1 MGLDIAIV
9 IQARMSS
16 SRFPEKVLN
25 PLCGMP
31 MLMWTIN
38 YCRQI
43 NLPLFVLTSTDE
55 SDDQLI
61 GMLEKNYVSYYRG
74 SLENVV
80 SRYLSF
86 MKEYQVKKVVRI
98 SGDSPLINP
107 DVILKV
113 IAQDQELADAD
124 LTTNVFPRTFP
135 KGQSVEVIPRKSL
148 ELLRDRSLS
157 ESDIEHVTPYF
168 YANNKE
174 FKINNLNNTEDLSS
188 INLSVDTKEDL
199 LRVNQFMAL
208 KSLNYS
214 SSALSWEKFSKAIVE
229 SRIFQ

>member
-1 MGLDIAIV
+1 MGIDIAIV
-9 IQARMSS
+9 IQARTSS
-16 SRFPEKVLN
+16 SRFPEKVLS
-25 PLCGMP
+25 PLCSVP

-38 YCRQI
+38 YCREV

-55 SDDQLI
+55 SDDLLV
-61 GMLEKNYVSYYRG
+61 GMLEKNDVSYYRG

-86 MKEYQVKKVVRI
+86 MRENEVKKVVRI

-107 DVILKV
+107 DVVLKV

-124 LTTNVFPRTFP
+124 LTTNIFPRSFP

-168 YANNKE
+168 YANYKE

>member
-1 MGLDIAIV
+1 MGIDIALG
-9 IQARMSS
+9 IQARTSS
-16 SRFPEKVLN
+16 SRFPEKVLS
-25 PLCGMP
+25 PLCGTP
-31 MLMWTIN
+31 MLLWTIN
-38 YCRQI
+38 YCRKV

-74 SLENVV
+74 SLDNVV

-86 MKEYQVKKVVRI
+86 MEEHQVKKVVRI

-107 DVILKV
+107 DVIFQV

-124 LTTNVFPRTFP
+124 LTTNVFPRSFP

-148 ELLRDRSLS
+148 ELLRNRSLS

-168 YANNKE
+168 YANYKE
-174 FKINNLNNTEDLSS
+174 FKINNLHNTKDLSS

-199 LRVNQFMAL
+199 LRVNKFMAL

-214 SSALSWEKFSKAIVE
+214 SPALSWEKFSKAIVE

>member
-16 SRFPEKVLN
+16 SRFPEKVLS
-25 PLCGMP
+25 PLCGRP

-43 NLPLFVLTSTDE
+43 NLPLFVLTSTDK

-86 MKEYQVKKVVRI
+86 MKEHQVKKVVRI

-124 LTTNVFPRTFP
+124 LTTNVFPRSFP

-168 YANNKE
+168 YANYKE

-199 LRVNQFMAL
+199 SRVDQFMAL
-208 KSLNYS
+208 ASLNFS

>member
-1 MGLDIAIV
+1 MGLDIALV

-16 SRFPEKVLN
+16 SRFPEKVLS
-25 PLCGMP
+25 PLRGIP
-31 MLMWTIN
+31 MLLWTIN
-38 YCRQI
+38 YCRKT
-43 NLPLFVLTSTDE
+43 NLPLFVLTSTDK

-61 GMLEKNYVSYYRG
+61 GMLENNYVSYYRG

-86 MKEYQVKKVVRI
+86 MKEHQVKKVVRI

-124 LTTNVFPRTFP
+124 LTTNVFPRSFP

-148 ELLRDRSLS
+148 ELLRDRNLS

-168 YANNKE
+168 YANYKE

-199 LRVNQFMAL
+199 LRVDQFMAL
-208 KSLNYS
+208 ASLNFS

>member
-1 MGLDIAIV
+1 MGIDIALV

-16 SRFPEKVLN
+16 SRFPEKVLS
-25 PLCGMP
+25 PLCGIP

-38 YCRQI
+38 YCRKV

-55 SDDQLI
+55 SDDQLA
-61 GMLEKNYVSYYRG
+61 GMLEKNDVSYYRG
-74 SLENVV
+74 SLENVI

-86 MKEYQVKKVVRI
+86 MREHHVKKVVRI

-113 IAQDQELADAD
+113 ITQDQESADAD
-124 LTTNVFPRTFP
+124 LTTNVFPRSFP

-148 ELLRDRSLS
+148 ELLSDRNLS

-168 YANNKE
+168 YNNSKE
-174 FKINNLNNTEDLSS
+174 FRINNLNNDEDLSF

-199 LRVNQFMAL
+199 LRVHQFMTLTSL
-208 KSLNYS
+208 KYS
-214 SSALSWEKFSKAIVE
+214 SSALSWRNFSKAIVE

>member
-1 MGLDIAIV
+1 MGIDIALV

-16 SRFPEKVLN
+16 SRFPEKVLS
-25 PLCGMP
+25 PLCGIP

-38 YCRQI
+38 YCRKV

-55 SDDQLI
+55 SDDQLV
-61 GMLEKNYVSYYRG
+61 GMLEKNDVNYYRG
-74 SLENVV
+74 SLENVI

-86 MKEYQVKKVVRI
+86 MREHHVKKVIRI

-113 IAQDQELADAD
+113 ITQDQKSADAD
-124 LTTNVFPRTFP
+124 LTTNVFPRSFP

-148 ELLRDRSLS
+148 ELLSDRNLS

-168 YANNKE
+168 YANSKE
-174 FKINNLNNTEDLSS
+174 FRINNLNNDEDLSF

-199 LRVNQFMAL
+199 LRVNQFMTLTSL
-208 KSLNYS
+208 KYS
-214 SSALSWEKFSKAIVE
+214 SPALSWGSFSKAIVE

>member
-16 SRFPEKVLN
+16 SRFPEKVLS

-38 YCRQI
+38 YCREV

-55 SDDQLI
+55 SDNLLV
-61 GMLEKNYVSYYRG
+61 GMLEKNDVSYYRG

-86 MKEYQVKKVVRI
+86 MREYQVKKVARI

-113 IAQDQELADAD
+113 ITEDQESASAD
-124 LTTNVFPRTFP
+124 LTTNVFPRSFP
-135 KGQSVEVIPRKSL
+135 KGQSVEIIPRKSL
-148 ELLRDRSLS
+148 ELLMDRNLS
-157 ESDIEHVTPYF
+157 KSDIEHVTSYF
-168 YANNKE
+168 YANSKE
-174 FKINNLNNTEDLSS
+174 FKINNSNNDKDLSF

-199 LRVNQFMAL
+199 LRINHFITL
-208 KSLNYS
+208 TSIKYS
-214 SSALSWEKFSKAIVE
+214 SPALSWGNFSKAIVE

>member
-1 MGLDIAIV
+1 MGLDIAIA

-43 NLPLFVLTSTDE
+43 NLPLFVLTSTDK
-55 SDDQLI
+55 SDDQLV

-86 MKEYQVKKVVRI
+86 MKEHQVKKVVRI

-113 IAQDQELADAD
+113 IAQDQELANAD
-124 LTTNVFPRTFP
+124 LTTNVFPRSFP

-168 YANNKE
+168 YANYKE
-174 FKINNLNNTEDLSS
+174 FKINNLNNTEDLSA

-208 KSLNYS
+208 ASLNYS

>member
-16 SRFPEKVLN
+16 SRFPEKVLS

-43 NLPLFVLTSTDE
+43 NLPLFVLTSTDK

-113 IAQDQELADAD
+113 IEQDQELADAD
-124 LTTNVFPRTFP
+124 LTTNVFPRSFP

-168 YANNKE
+168 YANYKE
-174 FKINNLNNTEDLSS
+174 FKINNLNNTKDLSS

-208 KSLNYS
+208 ASLNYS

>member
-16 SRFPEKVLN
+16 SRFLEKVLS

-38 YCRQI
+38 YCREV

-55 SDDQLI
+55 SDNLLV
-61 GMLEKNYVSYYRG
+61 GMLEKNDVSYYRG

-86 MKEYQVKKVVRI
+86 MREYQVKKVARI

-113 IAQDQELADAD
+113 ITEDQESASAD
-124 LTTNVFPRTFP
+124 LTTNVFPRSFP
-135 KGQSVEVIPRKSL
+135 KGQSVEIIPRKSL
-148 ELLRDRSLS
+148 ELLRDRNLS
-157 ESDIEHVTPYF
+157 KSDIEHVTSYF
-168 YANNKE
+168 YANSKE
-174 FKINNLNNTEDLSS
+174 FKINNSNNDKDLSF

-199 LRVNQFMAL
+199 LRINHFITL
-208 KSLNYS
+208 TSIKYS
-214 SSALSWEKFSKAIVE
+214 SPALSWGNFSKSIVE
-229 SRIFQ
+229 SRIFE

>member
-1 MGLDIAIV
+1 MGIDIALV
-9 IQARMSS
+9 IQARTSS
-16 SRFPEKVLN
+16 SRFPEKVLS
-25 PLCGMP
+25 PLRGIP
-31 MLMWTIN
+31 MLLWTIN
-38 YCRQI
+38 YCRKT
-43 NLPLFVLTSTDE
+43 NLPLFVLTSTDK

-61 GMLEKNYVSYYRG
+61 GMLENNYVSYYRG

-86 MKEYQVKKVVRI
+86 MKEHQVKKVVRI

-124 LTTNVFPRTFP
+124 LTTNVFPRSFP

-148 ELLRDRSLS
+148 ELLRDRNLS

-168 YANNKE
+168 YANYKE

-208 KSLNYS
+208 ASLNYS

>member
-1 MGLDIAIV
+1 MGIDIALV
-9 IQARMSS
+9 IQARTSS
-16 SRFPEKVLN
+16 SRFPEKVLS
-25 PLCGMP
+25 PLRGTP
-31 MLMWTIN
+31 MLLWTIK
-38 YCRQI
+38 YCRKI
-43 NLPLFVLTSTDE
+43 NLPLFVLTSTDK

-74 SLENVV
+74 SLDNVV

-86 MKEYQVKKVVRI
+86 MEEHQVKKVVRI

-107 DVILKV
+107 DVIFQV

-124 LTTNVFPRTFP
+124 LTTNVFPRSFP

-148 ELLRDRSLS
+148 ELLRNRSLS

-168 YANNKE
+168 YANYKE
-174 FKINNLNNTEDLSS
+174 FKINNLHNTKDLSS

-199 LRVNQFMAL
+199 LRVNKFMAL

-214 SSALSWEKFSKAIVE
+214 SPALSWEKFSKAIVE

>member
-1 MGLDIAIV
+1 MGIDIALV

-16 SRFPEKVLN
+16 SRFPEKVLG
-25 PLCGMP
+25 PLCGIP
-31 MLMWTIN
+31 MLLWTIN
-38 YCRQI
+38 YCRKV

-61 GMLEKNYVSYYRG
+61 SMLEKNDVSYYRG
-74 SLENVV
+74 SLENVI

-86 MKEYQVKKVVRI
+86 MKEYDVKKVVRI

-113 IAQDQELADAD
+113 IAQDQEIADAD
-124 LTTNVFPRTFP
+124 LTTNVFPRSFP

-157 ESDIEHVTPYF
+157 ESDVEHVTPYF
-168 YANNKE
+168 YANYKE
-174 FKINNLNNTEDLSS
+174 FKINNLSNTEDLSS

>member
-1 MGLDIAIV
+1 MGIDIALV
-9 IQARMSS
+9 IQTRMSS
-16 SRFPEKVLN
+16 LRFPEKALA
-25 PLCGMP
+25 PLCGLP

-38 YCRQI
+38 YCRKV
-43 NLPLFVLTSTDE
+43 NLPLFVLTSTDA

-61 GMLEKNYVSYYRG
+61 SMLEKNNVSYYRG

-86 MKEYQVKKVVRI
+86 MREHQVKKVVRI

-107 DVILKV
+107 DVILKA
-113 IAQDQELADAD
+113 IAQDLEFTDAD

-135 KGQSVEVIPRKSL
+135 KGQSVEVLPRKSL
-148 ELLRDRSLS
+148 ELLGDQSLS
-157 ESDIEHVTPYF
+157 KLDMEHVTSYF
-168 YANNKE
+168 YANSKE
-174 FKINNLNNTEDLSS
+174 FKIINFNNNEDLST

-199 LRVNQFMAL
+199 IRVRQFITL
-208 KSLNYS
+208 TSLDCS
-214 SSALSWEKFSKAIVE
+214 SSALSWRKFSKAIIE

>member
-16 SRFPEKVLN
+16 SRFPKKVLS

-38 YCRQI
+38 YCREV

-55 SDDQLI
+55 SDNQLV
-61 GMLEKNYVSYYRG
+61 GMLEKNDVSYYRG

-86 MKEYQVKKVVRI
+86 MREHQVKKVARI

-107 DVILKV
+107 DVISKV
-113 IAQDQELADAD
+113 IKEDQEYAGAD
-124 LTTNVFPRTFP
+124 LTTNVFPRSFP
-135 KGQSVEVIPRKSL
+135 KGQSVEIIPRKSL
-148 ELLRDRSLS
+148 ELLMDRNLS
-157 ESDIEHVTPYF
+157 KSDIEHVTSYF
-168 YANNKE
+168 YANSKE
-174 FKINNLNNTEDLSS
+174 FKINNSKNDKDLSF

-199 LRVNQFMAL
+199 LRINHFITL
-208 KSLNYS
+208 TSIKYS
-214 SSALSWEKFSKAIVE
+214 SPALSWGNFSKSVVE

>member
-16 SRFPEKVLN
+16 SRFPEKVLS

-43 NLPLFVLTSTDE
+43 NLPLFVLTSTDKG
-55 SDDQLI
+55 DDQLI

-86 MKEYQVKKVVRI
+86 MKEHQVKKVVRI

-107 DVILKV
+107 DVILNV
-113 IAQDQELADAD
+113 IAQYQELADAD
-124 LTTNVFPRTFP
+124 LTTNVFPRSFP

-148 ELLRDRSLS
+148 ELLGDRSLS

-168 YANNKE
+168 YANYKE

>member
-1 MGLDIAIV
+1 MGLDIVIV

-16 SRFPEKVLN
+16 LRFSEKVLS

-38 YCRQI
+38 YCREV

-55 SDDQLI
+55 SDTRLVN
-61 GMLEKNYVSYYRG
+61 MLEKNNVSFFRG

-80 SRYLSF
+80 TRYLSF
-86 MKEYQVKKVVRI
+86 MREYQVKKVVRI

-113 IAQDQELADAD
+113 IEKDQELADAD
-124 LTTNVFPRTFP
+124 LTTNVFPRSFP

-148 ELLRDRSLS
+148 ELLTQRSLS
-157 ESDIEHVTPYF
+157 ESDIEHVTHYF
-168 YANNKE
+168 YANSKE
-174 FKINNLNNTEDLSS
+174 FKINNLKNTEDMSAM
-188 INLSVDTKEDL
+188 NLSVDTKEDL
-199 LRVNQFMAL
+199 LRVNQFIAL
-208 KSLNYS
+208 VPLKYS
-214 SSALSWEKFSKAIVE
+214 SSALSWEEFSKAINA
-229 SRIFQ
+229 SKIFQ

>member
-1 MGLDIAIV
+1 MGIDIALV

-16 SRFPEKVLN
+16 SRFPEKVLS
-25 PLCGMP
+25 PLCGIP

-38 YCRQI
+38 YCRKV

-55 SDDQLI
+55 SDDQLA
-61 GMLEKNYVSYYRG
+61 GMLEKNDVSYYRG
-74 SLENVV
+74 SLENVI

-86 MKEYQVKKVVRI
+86 MREHHVKKVVRI

-113 IAQDQELADAD
+113 ITQDQESADAD
-124 LTTNVFPRTFP
+124 LTTNVFPRSFP

-148 ELLRDRSLS
+148 ELLSDCNLS

-168 YANNKE
+168 YANSKE
-174 FKINNLNNTEDLSS
+174 FRINNLNNDEDLSF

-199 LRVNQFMAL
+199 LRVNQFMTLTSL
-208 KSLNYS
+208 KYS
-214 SSALSWEKFSKAIVE
+214 SSALSWRNFSKAIVE

>member
-1 MGLDIAIV
+1 MGIDIALV
-9 IQARMSS
+9 IQARTSS
-16 SRFPEKVLN
+16 SRFPEKVLS
-25 PLCGMP
+25 PLRGIP
-31 MLMWTIN
+31 MLLWTIN
-38 YCRQI
+38 YCRKT
-43 NLPLFVLTSTDE
+43 NLPLFVLTSTDK

-86 MKEYQVKKVVRI
+86 MKEHQVKKVVRI

-124 LTTNVFPRTFP
+124 LTTNVFPRSFP

-148 ELLRDRSLS
+148 ELLRDRNLS

-168 YANNKE
+168 YANYKE

-199 LRVNQFMAL
+199 SRVDQFMAL
-208 KSLNYS
+208 ASLNFS

>member
-1 MGLDIAIV
+1 MGIDIALV
-9 IQARMSS
+9 IQARTSS
-16 SRFPEKVLN
+16 SRFPEKVLS
-25 PLCGMP
+25 PLRGIP
-31 MLMWTIN
+31 MLLWTIN
-38 YCRQI
+38 YCRKT
-43 NLPLFVLTSTDE
+43 NLPLFVLTSSDK

-61 GMLEKNYVSYYRG
+61 GMLENNYVSYYRG

-86 MKEYQVKKVVRI
+86 MKEHQVKKVVRI

-124 LTTNVFPRTFP
+124 LTTNVFPRSFP

-148 ELLRDRSLS
+148 ELLRDRNLS

-168 YANNKE
+168 YANYKE

-199 LRVNQFMAL
+199 LRVDQFMAL
-208 KSLNYS
+208 ASLNFS

>member
-1 MGLDIAIV
+1 MGIDIALV

-16 SRFPEKVLN
+16 SRFPEKVLS
-25 PLCGMP
+25 PLRGIP
-31 MLMWTIN
+31 MLLWTIN
-38 YCRQI
+38 YCRKT
-43 NLPLFVLTSTDE
+43 NLPLFVLTSTDK

-61 GMLEKNYVSYYRG
+61 GMLENNYVSYYRG

-86 MKEYQVKKVVRI
+86 MKEHQVKKVVRI

-124 LTTNVFPRTFP
+124 LTTNVFPRSFP

-148 ELLRDRSLS
+148 ELLRDRNLS

-168 YANNKE
+168 YANYKE

-199 LRVNQFMAL
+199 LRVDQFMAL
-208 KSLNYS
+208 ASLNFS

>member
-1 MGLDIAIV
+1 MGLDIALV
-9 IQARMSS
+9 IQARTSS
-16 SRFPEKVLN
+16 SRFPEKVLS
-25 PLCGMP
+25 PIRGTP
-31 MLMWTIN
+31 MLLWTIN
-38 YCRQI
+38 HCREV

-61 GMLEKNYVSYYRG
+61 GMLEKNDVSYYRG

-168 YANNKE
+168 YANYKE

-188 INLSVDTKEDL
+188 INLSVDTEEDL

-214 SSALSWEKFSKAIVE
+214 STALSWEEFSKAIVE

>member
-1 MGLDIAIV
+1 MGIDIALA
-9 IQARMSS
+9 IQARTSS
-16 SRFPEKVLN
+16 VRFPEKVLS
-25 PLCGMP
+25 PLRGAP
-31 MLMWTIN
+31 MLLWTIN
-38 YCRQI
+38 YCRKV

-86 MKEYQVKKVVRI
+86 MKEHQVKKVVRI

-124 LTTNVFPRTFP
+124 LTTNVFPRSFP

-168 YANNKE
+168 YANYKE

-214 SSALSWEKFSKAIVE
+214 STALSWEEFSKAIVE

>member
-1 MGLDIAIV
+1 
-9 IQARMSS
+9 
-16 SRFPEKVLN
+16 
-25 PLCGMP
+25 
-31 MLMWTIN
+31 
-38 YCRQI
+38 
-43 NLPLFVLTSTDE
+43 
-55 SDDQLI
+55 
-61 GMLEKNYVSYYRG
+61 MLEKNYVSYYRG

-86 MKEYQVKKVVRI
+86 MKEHQVKKVVRI

-107 DVILKV
+107 DLILKV
-113 IAQDQELADAD
+113 IAQDQELANAD
-124 LTTNVFPRTFP
+124 LTTNVFPRSFP

-168 YANNKE
+168 YANYKE

-199 LRVNQFMAL
+199 LRINQFMAL
-208 KSLNYS
+208 TSLKYS
-214 SSALSWEKFSKAIVE
+214 SPALSWGKFSKTIVE

>member
-1 MGLDIAIV
+1 MGLDIALV
-9 IQARMSS
+9 IQARTSS
-16 SRFPEKVLN
+16 SRFPEKVLS
-25 PLCGMP
+25 PLCGTP
-31 MLMWTIN
+31 MLLWTIN
-38 YCRQI
+38 YCRKV

-74 SLENVV
+74 SLDNVV

-86 MKEYQVKKVVRI
+86 MEEHQVKKVVRI

-107 DVILKV
+107 DVIFQV

-124 LTTNVFPRTFP
+124 LTTNVFPRSFP

-148 ELLRDRSLS
+148 ELLRNRSLS

-168 YANNKE
+168 YANYKE
-174 FKINNLNNTEDLSS
+174 FKINNLHNTKDLSS

-199 LRVNQFMAL
+199 LRVNKFMAL

-214 SSALSWEKFSKAIVE
+214 SPALSWEKFSKAIVE

>member
-16 SRFPEKVLN
+16 SRFPEKVLS
-25 PLCGMP
+25 PLCDMP
-31 MLMWTIN
+31 MLMWTIS
-38 YCRQI
+38 YCREV

-55 SDDQLI
+55 SDNLLV
-61 GMLEKNYVSYYRG
+61 GMLEKNDVSYYRG

-86 MKEYQVKKVVRI
+86 MRENQVKKVVRI
-98 SGDSPLINP
+98 SGDSPLISP
-107 DVILKV
+107 DVISKV
-113 IAQDQELADAD
+113 IAQDQEYADAD
-124 LTTNVFPRTFP
+124 LTTNIFPRSFP

-148 ELLRDRSLS
+148 ELVIDRNLS

-168 YANNKE
+168 YANSKE
-174 FKINNLNNTEDLSS
+174 FKINNLDNDEDLSF

-199 LRVNQFMAL
+199 LRVNQFMTLTSL
-208 KSLNYS
+208 KYS
-214 SSALSWEKFSKAIVE
+214 SPALSWESFSKAIVE

>member
-16 SRFPEKVLN
+16 SRFPEKVLS

-43 NLPLFVLTSTDE
+43 NLPLFVLTSTDKG
-55 SDDQLI
+55 DDQLI

-86 MKEYQVKKVVRI
+86 MKEHQVKKVVRI

-124 LTTNVFPRTFP
+124 LTTNVFPRSFP

-168 YANNKE
+168 YANYKE

>member
-1 MGLDIAIV
+1 MGIDIALV

-16 SRFPEKVLN
+16 SRFPEKILS
-25 PLCGMP
+25 PLCGTP
-31 MLMWTIN
+31 MLLWTIN
-38 YCRQI
+38 YCRKV
-43 NLPLFVLTSTDE
+43 NLPLFVLTSTNE

-61 GMLEKNYVSYYRG
+61 GMLEKNNVSYYRG

-86 MKEYQVKKVVRI
+86 MRENQVEKVVRI

-113 IAQDQELADAD
+113 IAKDQELSDAD
-124 LTTNVFPRTFP
+124 LTTNVFPRSFP

-148 ELLRDRSLS
+148 ELLTDRSLS

-168 YANNKE
+168 YANSKE
-174 FKINNLNNTEDLSS
+174 FKIHNLNNTEDMSA

-199 LRVNQFMAL
+199 LRVNQFIAL
-208 KSLNYS
+208 ASLKYS
-214 SSALSWEKFSKAIVE
+214 SSALSWEEFSNAMVK

>member
-16 SRFPEKVLN
+16 SRFPEKVLS

-38 YCRQI
+38 YCRKV
-43 NLPLFVLTSTDE
+43 NLPLFVLISTDE
-55 SDDQLI
+55 SDNQLV
-61 GMLEKNYVSYYRG
+61 GMLEKNDVSYYRG
-74 SLENVV
+74 SLKNVV

-86 MKEYQVKKVVRI
+86 MREHQVKKVVRI

-113 IAQDQELADAD
+113 IEQDQELADAD
-124 LTTNVFPRTFP
+124 LTTNVFPRSFP
-135 KGQSVEVIPRKSL
+135 KGQSVEIIPRKSL
-148 ELLRDRSLS
+148 ELLMERNLS
-157 ESDIEHVTPYF
+157 KSDIEHVTPYF
-168 YANNKE
+168 YANYKE

-208 KSLNYS
+208 ASLNFS

>member
-1 MGLDIAIV
+1 MGIGIAIV

-16 SRFPEKVLN
+16 SRFPEKVLS
-25 PLCGMP
+25 PLCGIP

-38 YCRQI
+38 YCRKV

-55 SDDQLI
+55 SDDQLV
-61 GMLEKNYVSYYRG
+61 GMLEKNGVNYYRG
-74 SLENVV
+74 SLDNVI

-86 MKEYQVKKVVRI
+86 MREHHVKKVVRI

-113 IAQDQELADAD
+113 ITQDQESADAD
-124 LTTNVFPRTFP
+124 LTTNVFPRSFP

-148 ELLRDRSLS
+148 ELLSDRNLS
-157 ESDIEHVTPYF
+157 ESDYEHVTPFF
-168 YANNKE
+168 YANSKE
-174 FKINNLNNTEDLSS
+174 FKINNLNNDEDLSF

-199 LRVNQFMAL
+199 LRVNQFMTLTSL
-208 KSLNYS
+208 KYS
-214 SSALSWEKFSKAIVE
+214 SPALSWGSFSKAIVE

>member
-1 MGLDIAIV
+1 MGIDIALV

-16 SRFPEKVLN
+16 SRFPEKVLS
-25 PLCGMP
+25 PLCGTP
-31 MLMWTIN
+31 MLLWTIN
-38 YCRQI
+38 YCRKV

-74 SLENVV
+74 SLDNVV

-86 MKEYQVKKVVRI
+86 MEEHQVKKVVRI

-107 DVILKV
+107 DVIFKV

-124 LTTNVFPRTFP
+124 LTTNVFPRSFP
-135 KGQSVEVIPRKSL
+135 RGQSVEVIPRKSL
-148 ELLRDRSLS
+148 ELLRNRSLS
-157 ESDIEHVTPYF
+157 ELDIEHVTPYF
-168 YANNKE
+168 YANYKE
-174 FKINNLNNTEDLSS
+174 FKINNLHNTKDLSY
-188 INLSVDTKEDL
+188 INLSVDSKEDL
-199 LRVNQFMAL
+199 LRVNKFMAL

-214 SSALSWEKFSKAIVE
+214 SPALSWEKFSKAIVE

>member
-1 MGLDIAIV
+1 MGIDIALV
-9 IQARMSS
+9 IQARTSS
-16 SRFPEKVLN
+16 SRFPEKVLS
-25 PLCGMP
+25 PLRGIP
-31 MLMWTIN
+31 MLLWTIN
-38 YCRQI
+38 YCRKT
-43 NLPLFVLTSTDE
+43 NLPIFVLTSTDK

-61 GMLEKNYVSYYRG
+61 GMLENNYVSYYRG

-86 MKEYQVKKVVRI
+86 MKEHQVKKVVRI

-124 LTTNVFPRTFP
+124 LTTNVFPRSFP

-148 ELLRDRSLS
+148 ELLRDRNLS

-168 YANNKE
+168 YANYKE

-199 LRVNQFMAL
+199 LRVDQFMAL
-208 KSLNYS
+208 ASLNFS

>member
-16 SRFPEKVLN
+16 SRFPEKVLS

-38 YCRQI
+38 YCRKV

-55 SDDQLI
+55 SDNQLV
-61 GMLEKNYVSYYRG
+61 GMLEKNDVSYYRG
-74 SLENVV
+74 SLKNVV

-86 MKEYQVKKVVRI
+86 MREHQVKKVVRI

-113 IAQDQELADAD
+113 IEQDQELADAD
-124 LTTNVFPRTFP
+124 LTTNVFPRSFP

-148 ELLRDRSLS
+148 ELLRDRNLS

-168 YANNKE
+168 YANYKE

-199 LRVNQFMAL
+199 LRVDQFMAL
-208 KSLNYS
+208 ASLNFS

>member
-16 SRFPEKVLN
+16 SRFPEKVLS

-74 SLENVV
+74 SLDNVV

-86 MKEYQVKKVVRI
+86 MEEHQVKKVVRI

-107 DVILKV
+107 DVIFQV

-124 LTTNVFPRTFP
+124 LTTNVFPRSFP

-148 ELLRDRSLS
+148 ELLRNRSLS

-168 YANNKE
+168 YANYKE
-174 FKINNLNNTEDLSS
+174 FKINNLHNTKDLSS

-199 LRVNQFMAL
+199 LRVNKFMAL

-214 SSALSWEKFSKAIVE
+214 SPALSWEKFSKAIVE

>member
-1 MGLDIAIV
+1 MGIDIALG
-9 IQARMSS
+9 IQARTSS
-16 SRFPEKVLN
+16 SRFPEKVLS
-25 PLCGMP
+25 PLCGTP
-31 MLMWTIN
+31 MLLWTIK
-38 YCRQI
+38 YCRKI
-43 NLPLFVLTSTDE
+43 NLPLFVLTSTDK

-74 SLENVV
+74 SLDNVV

-86 MKEYQVKKVVRI
+86 MEEHQVKKVVRI

-107 DVILKV
+107 DVIFQV

-124 LTTNVFPRTFP
+124 LTTNVFPRSFP

-148 ELLRDRSLS
+148 ELLRNRSLS

-168 YANNKE
+168 YANYKE
-174 FKINNLNNTEDLSS
+174 FKINNLHNTKDLSS

-199 LRVNQFMAL
+199 LRVNKFMAL

-214 SSALSWEKFSKAIVE
+214 SPALSWEKFSKAIVE

>member
-1 MGLDIAIV
+1 MGIDIALA
-9 IQARMSS
+9 IQARTSS
-16 SRFPEKVLN
+16 VRFPEKVLS
-25 PLCGMP
+25 PLCGAP
-31 MLMWTIN
+31 MLLWTIN
-38 YCRQI
+38 YCRKV

-80 SRYLSF
+80 SRYLNF
-86 MKEYQVKKVVRI
+86 MKEHQVKKVVRI

-124 LTTNVFPRTFP
+124 LTTNVFPRSFP

-148 ELLRDRSLS
+148 ELLRDRNLS

-168 YANNKE
+168 YANYKE

-199 LRVNQFMAL
+199 LRFNQFMAFA
-208 KSLNYS
+208 SLNYS
-214 SSALSWEKFSKAIVE
+214 
-229 SRIFQ
+229 

>member
-1 MGLDIAIV
+1 M
-9 IQARMSS
+9 
-16 SRFPEKVLN
+16 
-25 PLCGMP
+25 
-31 MLMWTIN
+31 
-38 YCRQI
+38 
-43 NLPLFVLTSTDE
+43 
-55 SDDQLI
+55 
-61 GMLEKNYVSYYRG
+61 
-74 SLENVV
+74 
-80 SRYLSF
+80 
-86 MKEYQVKKVVRI
+86 
-98 SGDSPLINP
+98 
-107 DVILKV
+107 
-113 IAQDQELADAD
+113 ADAD

-157 ESDIEHVTPYF
+157 ESDIEHVTSYF
-168 YANNKE
+168 YANSKE